1 MLFWTLLD
9 TVHSPSKGTINH
21 PRGVVAQMSNT
32 ENDVRADRTL
42 PTLRDADTSQG
53 GTFHAKHKHS
63 KPAAR
68 SRAGKEW
75 SSLHKTTVSAEI
87 YPAACLTKNVWH
99 LLPKSHSKQHNR
111 MSFRGKQGPGSSWTS
126 LRRWSTGKA
135 HAFSEE
141 WASSEFQ
148 TQKIFAMQ
156 ECVPH
161 LLPIFQKKLKSR
173 FLEKWILPNFK
184 YWQHLKKK
192 NHFESRQHSACK
204 PPILYSGLKAAL
216 AIGSSMEEGLRD
228 SPLIGME
235 SGE

>member
-161 LLPIFQKKLKSR
+161 LLPLYGESNFSKEAEIQIFRKVNPPQ
-173 FLEKWILPNFK
+173 FQILATF
-184 YWQHLKKK
+184 
-192 NHFESRQHSACK
+192 
-204 PPILYSGLKAAL
+204 
-216 AIGSSMEEGLRD
+216 
-228 SPLIGME
+228 
-235 SGE
+235 